1 MFRIIA
7 LCAKHISRATAI
19 TSLQNFDWL
28 VFGYKMVG
36 GRLRTPFVCASV
48 GVGIRLNGWSAH
60 TFAMRGSNIEEV
72 MG

>member
-1 MFRIIA
+1 M
-7 LCAKHISRATAI
+7 CGKHISRATAI

-48 GVGIRLNGWSAH
+48 GVGMRLKGWSAH
-60 TFAMRGSNIEEV
+60 NFVMTDSNIEEV
-72 MG
+72 LG